1 MASVGLTIDRVSSFI
16 ASSLLVLALIAAVA
30 DMVSFGSDPSP
41 YSDVQVVLEGAGLM
55 SQPFFQ
61 RTLLIAISI
70 VALLMVLLFCMGTRA
85 KPWAVWTRRGIS
97 VFVIGWMI
105 IGYALWAKTGFD
117 H

>member
-30 DMVSFGSDPSP
+30 DMVSFGSDPVP
-41 YSDVQVVLEGAGLM
+41 YSDVHVVLEGAGLM
-55 SQPFFQ
+55 SQPYFQ
-61 RTLLIAISI
+61 RSLLITISI
-70 VALLMVLLFCMGTRA
+70 VALLMALLYCMGTRA

-97 VFVIGWMI
+97 VFVIVWMI
-105 IGYALWAKTGFD
+105 IGYALWARTGFD